1 VSRATRGSTALA
13 ACLCAILSL
22 GSPLTSSQE
31 LPTPA
36 PTVPALT
43 TPVDTTPA
51 PVNQPTTPSWV
62 TAEPQAE
69 IPSGVAVGRTRGSF
83 GVARTG
89 AAQYVIPLWTP
100 RGIAG
105 LQPSLALA
113 YSSQSGDGAFGVG
126 WNLAG
131 VSNIARC
138 SKTDAQDGIAAQVF
152 LTSADLY
159 CLDGNKLR
167 MFSGTYGADGSQYQ
181 TELADFSLIIS
192 HGTAGTGPAWFE
204 VHAKNG
210 LIYQFGNTANS
221 ALLATGTAS
230 VIQWA
235 VNRISDQFGNHIDFT
250 YTNDATNQVLV
261 PSAIVYTTPPAGA
274 SGVQTTPN
282 YQIQFTFQSRTT
294 PVPSGFITGAQFME
308 PYLGQTIAIQAWT
321 GSAYV
326 TQLTYNLTYT
336 AGSATGRSTLTSVQE
351 CSTTQCYPATTI
363 GYQGGQ
369 KGWGSAVATGGH
381 STGLWQGI
389 VGDINGD
396 GIDDIV
402 YQDSSTGEYA
412 YLLGSTSGTY
422 SGPYNTGIT
431 GSVPVPMDF
440 YANGKVDV
448 LTVNSSGNWRV
459 WAFSTAGSEFTYADT
474 TIAAPTSVWGFV
486 TVGDV
491 DGDGRDDLIYA
502 VSSGSSWTS
511 PDYIY
516 YRLNTGGGLGPQQ
529 LLAQIGSS
537 TCASSKQCQKLL
549 NYPFGEFTAFNS
561 RLRRA
566 DVNGDGRT
574 DFFVDIKS
582 CTLNDGTCTTPS
594 YAWQLFVSDALSN
607 TYDALDV
614 VNYGATGLASNLFPP
629 LFGDFNGDGCT
640 DVASN
645 RNGIWY
651 IQYGTCLRSGAVNAL
666 SAAVDTGA
674 PAYGIFPMAMD
685 WDGDGRDDIVEP
697 NATSG
702 GYIGYSHSTGTGL
715 TAWTS
720 AGIAYSNADTLNNAI
735 LVVDVYG
742 DGHYGFV
749 YPTGSGHAMDAWPH
763 NGKGIDQDLA
773 TSFADGFGY
782 AYNPTYTQLT
792 NSTYYNNYIQYY
804 NPPYPEQVTSQPITV
819 VANYTASDGTGGT
832 YSVGEFYFNARL
844 NIAGRGFEGFYD
856 IRSLDSRNSLYTNT
870 YYSQLFPETGMV
882 SETTL
887 STSSKAYASVVNTN
901 TSDTLDSTNKR
912 YFPYVSQSV
921 SSQYEYG
928 GTLDGTL
935 ITQVTKAYTYGG
947 ANGFTY
953 GNLSKI
959 TTTMV
964 DKDPTSPWTGQTFT
978 DIVNITPYEQ
988 GFSNG
993 KGWCI
998 HLSSGGSEQ
1007 RTQPS
1012 NATLTH
1018 TTSSVVNQNGYCETD
1033 STTVEP
1039 SSTTDK
1045 VLTAYLYDSCGN
1057 IKSMS
1062 VTGQTPGGTAMAART
1077 TTISYGSH
1085 CIRPETVTNALTQS
1099 TLIGYNYNL
1108 GLKTSVTDPN
1118 NLATTWTYNDIGQ
1131 KTLEQR
1137 PDGTETS
1144 YLIALCPTCAS
1155 PPFTEYNVTIQQ
1167 LDSTSSHTAFHTEV
1181 DGYDQLDRLTAALT
1195 ILPDQYVVF
1204 NETVFDSQGRVS
1216 QTASPYFVG
1225 ATVYF
1230 TTDSYDLLNR
1240 LTTTSRPI
1248 SATNPS
1254 LEYTYYT
1261 YQGRTATVKDPKG
1274 YTTTKQSDVIGE
1286 LEIVTDPDGT
1296 SKTNYAYDPFSHL
1309 VQIKDPASNTTTR
1322 TYDALGY
1329 LLTASSDPDR
1339 GAWTFQDDSLGEL
1352 INLRDAK
1359 TTAPAWTQQLSYDA
1373 LGRMTQRV
1381 EPEGTGTWTW
1391 GTVASNHEIGKIK
1404 EVSGLGDDE
1413 LYTYD
1418 SAGRLSQHSMTWSGI
1433 TYTVGYNYNTL
1444 GKLNQLIYP
1453 LANGQTNP
1461 FTVLYGY
1468 TQGWLTS
1475 LENYTGGVAG
1485 TTFWEL
1491 TPGGTNID
1499 PWGHVVDETLGT
1511 TTPVRIQ
1518 SSYDAVDGW
1527 MNTRT
1532 AGSGGSLNNIQNL
1545 SYQWDL
1551 NGNLNQRED
1560 VNQSVTEA
1568 ITYDNLNRIQSST
1581 LNGTANLSV
1590 VIDNTGNI
1598 TSRTEGGTTYP
1609 YTYDTA
1615 HKHAVATV
1623 GSVGT
1628 YTYDANGNQATRNGN
1643 TLTWASFNLPTVIP
1657 ASGGVSANFTYGP
1670 DHQRKQQTAV
1680 YVSDGDSGTE
1690 TTTYVFGLYEFE
1702 NTPAQQHNKYFIQVP
1717 GSTQIIYDIQSV
1729 SGAQTTYI
1737 TADHLGS
1744 AAAFLNSSGS
1754 VQIDE
1759 SYSAYGNRRTS
1770 NWSGPLPATSGDYTI
1785 IASTT
1790 RRGYTDGFHETLD
1803 NVALIHMN
1811 GRVYDPIA
1819 GRFLS
1824 PDPVVT
1830 QVGDSQR
1837 GNPYSYVSNRPLT
1850 LSDPTGLT
1858 THGQCIDICGFGNN
1872 APRAWGCGPGCFD
1885 GGAGAWSAIGA
1896 GAVSDTQWAAS
1907 EVANEIT
1914 NALGEWAQG
1923 EATGVSQMTRA
1934 ADPGDNN
1941 NTGSSGGSDSG
1952 STGSSGGSAPGSTGS
1967 SGGSDPGSVGSSGG
1981 SDPGGVAPSAGSQG
1995 STGSPAAQGS
2005 EGGEQLQEVVVVA
2018 YQGKYHDQL
2027 VSQITVGMQAA
2038 GWTVVNEFTLCM
2050 EGGPCTRADVFGR
2063 SPQDGKL
2070 YVLEVKTGKDPSF
2083 TPNQLAVYPH
2093 LSAGGLVVSPDPRIV
2108 QFGWPLDTPL
2118 PSISGGLLYQ
2128 PNSASRPVYVPFP

>member
-31 LPTPA
+31 LPTSA

-62 TAEPQAE
+62 TAEPQAQ

-83 GVARTG
+83 GVSSTG
-89 AAQYVIPLWTP
+89 AAHYVIPLWTP

-113 YSSQSGDGAFGVG
+113 YSSQSGDGPFGVG

-131 VSNIARC
+131 MSNIARC
-138 SKTDAQDGIAAQVF
+138 GKTSAQDGIAAQVF

-159 CLDGNKLR
+159 CIDGNKLR
-167 MFSGTYGADGSQYQ
+167 KFSGTYGADGSQYQ

-210 LIYQFGNTANS
+210 LIYQYGNTSNS

-250 YTNDATNQVLV
+250 YTNDTTNQVLV
-261 PSAIVYTTPPAGA
+261 PSTIVYTTPPSGA

-308 PYLGQTIAIQAWT
+308 PYLGQTIAIQAWS

-326 TQLTYNLTYT
+326 TQRTYNLTYT

-351 CSTTQCYPATTI
+351 CSPTQCFPATAI

-402 YQDSSTGEYA
+402 YQDSSTGQYA

-431 GSVPVPMDF
+431 GTVVPVPMDF
-440 YANGKVDV
+440 YANGKKDI

-459 WAFSTAGSEFTYADT
+459 WSFSSAGSVFSYADT
-474 TIAAPTSVWGFV
+474 TVAAPTSVWGFV

-537 TCASSKQCQKLL
+537 TCASTKQCQKLL

-582 CTLNDGTCTTPS
+582 CTLNDGTCSTPS

-614 VNYGATGLASNLFPP
+614 LTYGATGLASNLFPP

-666 SAAVDTGA
+666 STAVNTGVT
-674 PAYGIFPMAMD
+674 AYGIFPMAMD

-702 GYIGYSHSTGTGL
+702 GDIGYAHSTGTGL
-715 TAWTS
+715 AAWTS
-720 AGIAYSNADTLNNAI
+720 TGIAYSNADTLNNAI

-773 TSFADGFGY
+773 TSFVDGFGY

-887 STSSKAYASVVNTN
+887 STSSKTYASVVNTN
-901 TSDTLDSTNKR
+901 TSDTLDATNKR
-912 YFPYVSQSV
+912 YFPYISQSV

-935 ITQVTKAYTYGG
+935 VTQVTRTFAYAGT
-947 ANGFTY
+947 NGFTY

-959 TTTMV
+959 TTTTV

-978 DIVNITPYEQ
+978 DIVNNTPYEQ

-998 HLSSGGSEQ
+998 DLSSGSSEQ

-1018 TTSSVVNQNGYCETD
+1018 TTSSVVNQDGFCETD

-1039 SSTTDK
+1039 SSTIDK
-1045 VLTAYLYDSCGN
+1045 VVTSYLYDGCGN
-1057 IKSMS
+1057 ISSIS
-1062 VTGQTPGGTAMAART
+1062 VTGQTPGGTAMSART
-1077 TTISYGSH
+1077 TTTSYGSH
-1085 CIRPETVTNALTQS
+1085 CIRPETVTNALLQS
-1099 TLIGYNYNL
+1099 SSIGYNYNL
-1108 GLKTSVTDPN
+1108 GLKTSATDPN
-1118 NLATTWTYNDIGQ
+1118 NLTTSWTYNDIGQ

-1144 YLIALCPTCAS
+1144 YALTVCSSCAQGAVYFQTVS
-1155 PPFTEYNVTIQQ
+1155 D
-1167 LDSTSSHTAFHTEV
+1167 LDSTTQHTAFFTRWEY
-1181 DGYDQLDRLTAALT
+1181 YDPLDRNVTSQKQITDGQWITSKA
-1195 ILPDQYVVF
+1195 ISY
-1204 NETVFDSQGRVS
+1204 DSLGRVY
-1216 QTASPYFVG
+1216 QTVSPLLGGGTAY
-1225 ATVYF
+1225 Y
-1230 TTDSYDLLNR
+1230 TTSVYDLLNR
-1240 LTTTSRPI
+1240 VTSTSRPI
-1248 SATNPS
+1248 SATNSSP
-1254 LEYTYYT
+1254 EYTYYT

-1322 TYDALGY
+1322 TYDTLGY
-1329 LLTASSDPDR
+1329 LLSGASDPDR
-1339 GAWTFQDDSLGEL
+1339 GAWTFQYDSLGEL

-1359 TTAPAWTQQLSYDA
+1359 TTAPAWTQQLAYDA

-1381 EPEGTGTWTW
+1381 EAEGTGTWTW
-1391 GTVASNHEIGKIK
+1391 GTVAANHEIGQIK
-1404 EVSGLGDDE
+1404 EISGLGDDE

-1433 TYTVGYNYNTL
+1433 TYAVSYNYNTL
-1444 GKLNQLIYP
+1444 GKLNELIYP

-1468 TQGWLTS
+1468 TQGYLSS
-1475 LENYTGGVAG
+1475 LQNYTGGVAG

-1491 TPGGTNID
+1491 TPSVTNMD

-1518 SSYDAVDGW
+1518 SNYDAVDSW
-1527 MNTRT
+1527 INTRT
-1532 AGSGGSLNNIQNL
+1532 GGSGGSLNNIQNL

-1551 NGNLNQRED
+1551 NGNLSQRED

-1581 LNGTANLSV
+1581 LNGTSNLSV

-1598 TSRTEGGTTYP
+1598 SSRTEGGTTYP
-1609 YTYDTA
+1609 YTYDTT

-1657 ASGGVSANFTYGP
+1657 GSGGVSANFTYGP

-1690 TTTYVFGLYEFE
+1690 TTTYVFGLYEFQ

-1717 GSTQIIYDIQSV
+1717 GGTQIIYDIQSV

-1737 TADHLGS
+1737 TADHLSS
-1744 AAAFLNSSGS
+1744 ASALLSTSGS
-1754 VQIDE
+1754 VQIEE
-1759 SYSAYGNRRTS
+1759 SYSAYGSRRTS
-1770 NWSGPLPATSGDYTI
+1770 NWSGPLPATSSDYTT

-1850 LSDPTGLT
+1850 LTDPTGLIS
-1858 THGQCIDICGFGNN
+1858 HGQCIDICGFGND
-1872 APRAWGCGPGCFD
+1872 APRAWGCGPACFD
-1885 GGAGAWSAIGA
+1885 GGAGGWGAVGA
-1896 GAVSDTQWAAS
+1896 GAISDTQWAAS
-1907 EVANEIT
+1907 EVAGEIT
-1914 NALGEWAQG
+1914 DALGDWSAA
-1923 EATGVSQMTRA
+1923 EAAGVSQMTRA
-1934 ADPGDNN
+1934 DD
-1941 NTGSSGGSDSG
+1941 SGGSTPAADS
-1952 STGSSGGSAPGSTGS
+1952 
-1967 SGGSDPGSVGSSGG
+1967 SVGSNGTGTSAPVGVGDNGTDSGTGTPAWFPVVYQTQG
-1981 SDPGGVAPSAGSQG
+1981 SDNRDRPPLQFGTVDGVTLYPQGGLQGQG
-1995 STGSPAAQGS
+1995 SANALTV
-2005 EGGEQLQEVVVVA
+2005 QLMPGANGVLLGVTNVDTSFA
-2018 YQGKYHDQL
+2018 SDL
-2027 VSQITVGMQAA
+2027 MQA
-2038 GWTVVNEFTLCM
+2038 VNVPVRLNIST
-2050 EGGPCTRADVFGR
+2050 
-2063 SPQDGKL
+2063 
-2070 YVLEVKTGKDPSF
+2070 
-2083 TPNQLAVYPH
+2083 
-2093 LSAGGLVVSPDPRIV
+2093 SASTANGSSQSSYSIV
-2108 QFGWPLDTPL
+2108 QQVPQNASIYTSL
-2118 PSISGGLLYQ
+2118 PGQFVGPGQVTAIIVNTGGYT
-2128 PNSASRPVYVPFP
+2128 VYVTLRSYSQTGN